1 MKKIFFII
9 CLLAMAIIVIINLSS
24 CSSSYRCTPSK
35 KSRDYAV
42 RQWVKERSDGYFVVT
57 TIRGFSKMSQTVFE
71 CKPDSADL
79 ENLKS
84 GKTNIENLSL

>member
-1 MKKIFFII
+1 MKKLLFFICI
-9 CLLAMAIIVIINLSS
+9 LIVILNSS

-57 TIRGFSKMSQTVFE
+57 TIRGFSKMEEKVFE
-71 CKPDSADL
+71 CMPTSTDL
-79 ENLKS
+79 ENLKNNS
-84 GKTNIENLSL
+84 K